1 MSGFVYYRNFR
12 LSYLEDRSL
21 IRGFQNFW
29 TRVWVVLGL
38 AVLLALPHVLP
49 QYWVYTVNLAV
60 IAIIGALG
68 LNVLTGHAGQISLA
82 HASVLAIGAYTTA
95 WASKMGAPF
104 PLVIL
109 GSGAMAALTGCLI
122 ALPAL
127 RLKGLYLALATLS
140 FFVIVDFAIRKA
152 EFLTGGAAGT
162 HVPPPV
168 LFGWALTG
176 DKAFYHLFL
185 ATAILSAVFVGNLQ
199 RTWVGRSLMAVR
211 DSDIAAEMA
220 GISVFRTKL
229 LAFAIASFLGGMAGS
244 LLGYYLQFINPD
256 NFGLSVSV
264 AYIAMIIVGG
274 MGNVTGSILG
284 AVFMSLLPEV
294 LRVSVHALSKALP
307 ALDVASKGAFVEGA
321 VYGLVI
327 VLFLMFKPE
336 GLARFWRDLLT
347 YFRTWPFG
355 H

>member
-1 MSGFVYYRNFR
+1 MSTLAFYRNYG
-12 LSYLEDRSL
+12 LTYLEDRSL
-21 IRGFQNFW
+21 FHGFQNFW
-29 TRVWVVLGL
+29 TRAWLLLGM
-38 AVLLALPHVLP
+38 AVLLALPHFLP
-49 QYWVYTVNLAV
+49 QYWVYTLNLAA
-60 IAIIGALG
+60 IAVIGALG
-68 LNVLTGHAGQISLA
+68 LNVLTGSAGQISLA
-82 HASVLAIGAYTTA
+82 HASVLAIGAYATA
-95 WASKMGAPF
+95 WLAKKGVPF
-104 PLVIL
+104 IVVIPA
-109 GSGAMAALTGCLI
+109 SGAVAALVGCLI

-162 HVPPPV
+162 HVPPPSM
-168 LFGWALTG
+168 FGWTLAG
-176 DKAFYHLFL
+176 DKSFYYLFIAV
-185 ATAILSAVFVGNLQ
+185 ATLSALFVGNLQ
-199 RTWVGRSLMAVR
+199 RTFTGRSLMAVR

-220 GISVFRTKL
+220 GISIFRTKL
-229 LAFAIASFLGGMAGS
+229 LAFGIASFLGGMAGS

-274 MGNVTGSILG
+274 MGSVSGSILG
-284 AVFMSLLPEV
+284 AVFMTLLPEV
-294 LRVSVHALSKALP
+294 LRVSVHGLSKVLP

-327 VLFLMFKPE
+327 IMFLMFKPE
-336 GLARFWRDLLT
+336 GLARFWRDTLT

>member
-1 MSGFVYYRNFR
+1 MSGFVLYRNYR

-21 IRGFQNFW
+21 VRGFQNFW
-29 TRVWVVLGL
+29 TRFWLAL
-38 AVLLALPHVLP
+38 AVATLLLLPQFLP
-49 QYWVYTVNLAV
+49 QYWIYTLNLAS
-60 IAIIGALG
+60 IAVVGALG
-68 LNVLTGHAGQISLA
+68 LNVLTGYAGQISLA

-95 WASKMGAPF
+95 YLAKLDV
-104 PLVIL
+104 PLVLVIPA
-109 GSGAMAALTGCLI
+109 SGAAAAGVGCLI

-127 RLKGLYLALATLS
+127 RLKGLYLALATLAM
-140 FFVIVDFAIRKA
+140 FVIVDFAIRKA
-152 EFLTGGAAGT
+152 GVLTGGAAGT
-162 HVPPPV
+162 HVPAPT
-168 LFGWALTG
+168 FSGYALVG
-176 DKAFYHLFL
+176 DRPFYYFFVTL
-185 ATAILSAVFVGNLQ
+185 AALSATFVANLQ
-199 RTWVGRSLMAVR
+199 RTWVGRALMAVR

-256 NFGLSVSV
+256 NFGLSVSI

-274 MGNVTGSILG
+274 LGSVTGSILG
-284 AVFMSLLPEV
+284 AVFMTLLPEV
-294 LRVSVHALSKALP
+294 LRVSVHGLSKVLP
-307 ALDVASKGAFVEGA
+307 TLDVASKGAFVEGL

-327 VLFLMFKPE
+327 VFFLMFKAE
-336 GLARFWRDLLT
+336 GLARFWRDTLT

>member
-1 MSGFVYYRNFR
+1 MSNFVFYRNYP
-12 LSYLEDRSL
+12 LTYLEDRAL
-21 IRGFQNFW
+21 FHGLQNFW
-29 TRVWVVLGL
+29 TRAWLLLGV
-38 AVLLALPHVLP
+38 AVLLALPQFLP
-49 QYWVYTVNLAV
+49 QYWVYTLNLAA
-60 IAIIGALG
+60 IAVIGALG
-68 LNVLTGHAGQISLA
+68 LNLLTGHAGQISLA

-95 WASKMGAPF
+95 SLAKMGLPF
-104 PLVIL
+104 VLVIPA
-109 GSGAMAALTGCLI
+109 SGAVAALVGCLI

-152 EFLTGGAAGT
+152 GALTGGAAGT
-162 HVPPPV
+162 HVPLPT
-168 LFGWALTG
+168 LAGFTLAG
-176 DKAFYHLFL
+176 DKPFYYLTISIAAL
-185 ATAILSAVFVGNLQ
+185 CALFVGNLQ

-211 DSDIAAEMA
+211 DSDVAAEMA

-229 LAFAIASFLGGMAGS
+229 LAFALSSFLGGVAGS

-274 MGNVTGSILG
+274 MGSVTGSILG
-284 AVFMSLLPEV
+284 AVFMTLLPEV
-294 LRVSVHALSKALP
+294 LRVSVHALSKVLP

-327 VLFLMFKPE
+327 ILFLMFKPD
-336 GLARFWRDLLT
+336 GLARFWRDTLS